1 MKQSDQVPV
10 ILHIPKN
17 AGTYMERMLQ
27 LFFTK
32 HWRDKRSRESDIM
45 NVRRVEV
52 WDQTVKMVVF
62 CVMIDDY
69 FLTDPHMQNSFDKS
83 HLMLS
88 MCSIDTFRQY
98 ITNGNAKILTILVKP
113 STTNDLRVSWFS
125 AWDLLK
131 TIKVSPINQMF
142 LRDTFSRQQSLYNY
156 ITSDESAH
164 ELTHG
169 KIKHETF
176 EQYLTSDQLEDSWLI
191 RGLTNMPIE
200 TIITQR
206 WVDLTLDFIYDNN
219 IMVHDVK
226 LVDNI
231 LHETYNACFNKSFS
245 NLVNDRKNVNELQQ
259 TDKQYSNISARKK
272 IKYTDLPPEI
282 QNIFDQR
289 TKWDQKLYKHLTSTK
304 LS

>member
-17 AGTYMERMLQ
+17 AGTYISYRLQ
-27 LFFTK
+27 QFFET
-32 HWRDKRSRESDIM
+32 HWCDKRSRKSGIM

-52 WDQTVKMVVF
+52 CDQTVKMIVY

-69 FLTDPHMQNSFDKS
+69 FLTDTHMQSSFDKS
-83 HLMLS
+83 DPMLS
-88 MCSIDTFRQY
+88 KCSIDTFRMY

-113 STTNDLRVSWFS
+113 STTNDLRVSWFT

-156 ITSDESAH
+156 ITSDESSH

-206 WVDLTLDFIYDNN
+206 WVDLTLDFIHDNN

-231 LHETYNACFNKSFS
+231 LHETYNACFNKSFL
-245 NLVNDRKNVNELQQ
+245 NLVNNRKNVNELQQ

-272 IKYTDLPPEI
+272 IKYTDLPADIRKIYNDRTRWDYEI
-282 QNIFDQR
+282 YNTLIR
-289 TKWDQKLYKHLTSTK
+289 K
-304 LS
+304 